1 MDTIKG
7 IIEKQF
13 YTWDLFDFKRGEKGI
28 KPLARATFCFIANDY
43 YSAYEIA
50 EYINTDVNS
59 VYRFI
64 KSYKDNL
71 KLWDKRQFLIDR
83 HRECVDLLYFI
94 NNREEILKNG
104 FKIIKKHDCGTLEVR
119 IKDEEDF
126 IKHFEKM
133 ANYDDFDV
141 ENFDYN
147 NYFFDNE
154 TGSKFINY
162 DPSHSYE
169 DIRGIR
175 MLNYK
180 GLYFDLWCLGNKFD
194 IEERTETVIVNV
206 SKELEEYL
214 VNIAQDLAYTFI
226 QIEQRE
232 GIWY

>member
-7 IIEKQF
+7 IVEKQF
-13 YTWDLFDFKRGEKGI
+13 YAWNLFDFKRGEKGV

-50 EYINTDVNS
+50 EYIKTDVNS

-71 KLWDKRQFLIDR
+71 KSWDKRQFLIDR
-83 HRECVDLLYFI
+83 HRECMNLLNFI
-94 NNREEILKNG
+94 NNREEILKDG
-104 FKIIKKHDCGTLEVR
+104 FEIITKHDCGTLEVR
-119 IKDEEDF
+119 IKDESDF
-126 IKHFEKM
+126 IKHFEKVS
-133 ANYDDFDV
+133 NYDDFDV

-147 NYFFDNE
+147 NYFFADE
-154 TGSKFINY
+154 TGGEFINY

-169 DIRGIR
+169 DIRDIR

-180 GLYFDLWCLGNKFD
+180 GMYFDLSRQLGKFS
-194 IEERTETVIVNV
+194 IEETTETVIVEV

-226 QIEQRE
+226 RIEQEE

>member
-1 MDTIKG
+1 MDTIKD

-13 YTWDLFDFKRGEKGI
+13 YTWNLFDFKRGEKGI

-50 EYINTDVNS
+50 EYINIDVNS

-71 KLWDKRQFLIDR
+71 KSWDKRQFLIDR
-83 HRECVDLLYFI
+83 HRECVNLLNFI
-94 NNREEILKNG
+94 NNREEILKDG
-104 FKIIKKHDCGTLEVR
+104 FEIITKHDCGTWEVR
-119 IKDEEDF
+119 IKSEEDF
-126 IKHFEKM
+126 IKHFEGI
-133 ANYDDFDV
+133 ANYDVNV

-147 NYFFDNE
+147 NYFFE
-154 TGSKFINY
+154 GEAGREFINY
-162 DPSHSYE
+162 DPEHSYE
-169 DIRGIR
+169 DIRDIR

-180 GLYFDLWCLGNKFD
+180 GMYFDLWCQLGKFR
-194 IEERTETVIVNV
+194 IEERTETVIVEV

-214 VNIAQDLAYTFI
+214 VNIAQDLAHTFI
-226 QIEQRE
+226 RIEQEE

>member
-1 MDTIKG
+1 MDIIKG

-13 YTWDLFDFKRGEKGI
+13 YTWNFFDFKPREKGI

-43 YSAYEIA
+43 YSPYKIA
-50 EYINTDVNS
+50 EYIKTDVNS

-71 KLWDKRQFLIDR
+71 KSWDKRQFLIDR
-83 HRECVDLLYFI
+83 HKECLDLLTFI
-94 NNREEILKNG
+94 NNREEILKDG
-104 FKIIKKHDCGTLEVR
+104 FEIIKKHDCGTLEVR
-119 IKDEEDF
+119 IKDEKDF
-126 IKHFEKM
+126 VNHFEKI

-162 DPSHSYE
+162 DPSHSYK

-180 GLYFDLWCLGNKFD
+180 GLYFDLWRYLEFS
-194 IEERTETVIVNV
+194 IAERTETVIVNV
-206 SKELEEYL
+206 SKELKEYL
-214 VNIAQDLAYTFI
+214 TDIAHDLARTFI
-226 QIEQRE
+226 RIEQEE